1 MIYSIRGTLT
11 HTEPGF
17 VVIECGGIGYK
28 CSTTMNTRRSLP
40 RLNDE
45 AMLYTH
51 MSVREDAV
59 ELFGFSTT
67 AELSCFRLLTSVSK
81 VGPKAALS
89 ILSELSPEQLA
100 VCIATSD
107 SKAITRANGVG
118 LKLAQRIILEL
129 KDKLK
134 LFEESD
140 ISVDWSSDEVNPS
153 DEGNIQKAVEA
164 LAVLGYDSGEVLP
177 ILSRLD
183 SSQSVEELISA
194 VLREM
199 AAR

>member
-140 ISVDWSSDEVNPS
+140 ISVDWSADEANPS